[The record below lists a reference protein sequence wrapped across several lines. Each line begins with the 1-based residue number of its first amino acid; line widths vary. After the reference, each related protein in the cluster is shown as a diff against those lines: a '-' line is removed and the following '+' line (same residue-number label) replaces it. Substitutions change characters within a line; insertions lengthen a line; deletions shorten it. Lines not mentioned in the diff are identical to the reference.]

1 MKRNI
6 LFMLLLSGVLFV
18 GCKRDAGDAG
28 ADTTTG
34 GGTDSTGVSVSSSTN
49 NTDPEGPRYE
59 PADPKNFDEKTPR
72 LLGKGMAEAPT
83 TDNPQLAAFLRVFA
97 KDAKGDDSKYA
108 YNIIDLNGDKS
119 MEFVVALTGPKFCK
133 DGMCRSL
140 VLSPQTDGTFTILAD
155 LGQVVFPVSVPEDRT
170 NGWNHLITQVAEE
183 PFTVYTYQDGKYV
196 AGPDTWSGE
205 KNVTVCLVT
214 AMTSKLTFAK

>member
-6 LFMLLLSGVLFV
+6 LFMLLLSGVLFI

-28 ADTTTG
+28 ADTTG

-49 NTDPEGPRYE
+49 STDPEGPRYE
-59 PADPKNFDEKTPR
+59 PANPQNFNEESPR
-72 LLGKGMAEAPT
+72 LIGKGMADAPT
-83 TDNPQLAAFLRVFA
+83 ADNPQLAAFLRVFA

-108 YNIIDLNGDKS
+108 YNTIDLNGDRS
-119 MEFVVALTGPKFCK
+119 LEFVVALTGPKFCK

-140 VLSPQTDGTFTILAD
+140 VLSPQADGTVTILAD
-155 LGQVVFPVSVPEDRT
+155 LGQVVFPVSVPEDKT
-170 NGWNHLITQVAEE
+170 NGWSNLITQVAEG
-183 PFTVYTYQDGKYV
+183 PFTIHTYQDGKYV
-196 AGPDTWSGE
+196 ASPDTWTGE

-214 AMTSKLTFAK
+214 AMASKLTFAK

>member
-34 GGTDSTGVSVSSSTN
+34 SGTDSTGVSVSSSTN
-49 NTDPEGPRYE
+49 STDPEGPQYE
-59 PADPKNFDEKTPR
+59 PADPKKFDESSPR
-72 LLGKGMAEAPT
+72 LIGRAMAEAPVA
-83 TDNPQLAAFLRVFA
+83 DNPQLAAFLRVFA

-108 YNIIDLNGDKS
+108 YNIIDLNSDKG

-140 VLSPQTDGTFTILAD
+140 VLSPQADGTFTILAD
-155 LGQVVFPVSVPEDRT
+155 FGQVVFPVNVSEDRT
-170 NGWNHLITQVAEE
+170 NGWFNLITQVAEK
-183 PFTVYTYQDGKYV
+183 PYTVHTYQDGKYV
-196 AGPDTWSGE
+196 TSPDTWSGE